1 MRTPE
6 EALGDIFDG
15 FSSQT
20 FVEKP
25 CVITNVIDQ
34 YTVDVTY
41 YDNNEANLLVRVPV
55 KHLQTNSAYVFLG
68 LKEGDCG
75 TVRFFDNDVNS
86 YYDGDAVASTEERTH
101 DINDNCYTYGFYPAA
116 SQYIFP
122 DGDIV
127 IGTTAGATINIT
139 EKEIKIN
146 AETII
151 VENEATIDITSDS
164 DITIKTDGELSVTTQ
179 SDLTINSSAN
189 VSVTTQSDL
198 TINSLA
204 NVSVTAAQNV
214 DITGVSNVSVSGAT
228 VSVGSATTIDGVNF
242 LAHTHYDVANAN
254 VFTGRVYTQ

>member
-25 CVITNVIDQ
+25 CVVTNVIDQ

-41 YDNNEANLLVRVPV
+41 YDNNQANLLVRVPV

-101 DINDNCYTYGFYPAA
+101 DINDNCYTYGFYPSA

-122 DGDIV
+122 EGDIV

-164 DITIKTDGELSVTTQ
+164 DITVDAKAKLNITTQ
-179 SDLTINSSAN
+179 SD
-189 VSVTTQSDL
+189 TTL
-198 TINSLA
+198 NSLA
-204 NVSVTAAQNV
+204 NITITGGQNV
-214 DITGVSNVSVSGAT
+214 NVSGVSNVSVSGAT
-228 VSVGSATTIDGVNF
+228 VTVGSATTIDGVVF
-242 LAHTHYDVANAN
+242 LNHTHYDLANSSPL
-254 VFTGRVYTQ
+254 TGRVIV

>member
-6 EALGDIFDG
+6 EALGNIFDG

-25 CVITNVIDQ
+25 CIIKNVIDQ
-34 YTVDVTY
+34 YTVDITY

-75 TVRFFDNDVNS
+75 TVRFFDNDVNA

-139 EKEIKIN
+139 EKAIKIN
-146 AETII
+146 AETIVI
-151 VENEATIDITSDS
+151 ENESTINITSAS
-164 DITIKTDGELSVTTQ
+164 NITVESNAALNVTTT
-179 SDLTINSSAN
+179 SDTTLTSSAN
-189 VSVTTQSDL
+189 V
-198 TINSLA
+198 N
-204 NVSVTAAQNV
+204 
-214 DITGVSNVSVSGAT
+214 ITGTANVSVSGAT
-228 VSVGSATTIDGVNF
+228 VTVGNATTIDGIVF
-242 LAHTHYDVANAN
+242 LNHTHYDLANSSPL
-254 VFTGRVYTQ
+254 TGRVIV

>member
-15 FSSQT
+15 FSLQT

-146 AETII
+146 AETIV

-164 DITIKTDGELSVTTQ
+164 DITVDAKAKLNITTQ
-179 SDLTINSSAN
+179 SD
-189 VSVTTQSDL
+189 TTL
-198 TINSLA
+198 NSLA
-204 NVSVTAAQNV
+204 NVTITGGQNV
-214 DITGVSNVSVSGAT
+214 NVTGVSSVSVSGAT
-228 VSVGSATTIDGVNF
+228 VTVGSATTIDGVNF
-242 LAHTHYDVANAN
+242 LAHTHYDLGNAN